1 MMIDPKTYSQII
13 RNESLLELK
22 KERNRLI
29 EEIMEYE
36 NANWQEISRVGILN
50 NMKMDEYRVMRLMR
64 HHSFES
70 IEPYM
75 KMTAEDV
82 RDMRSEYTQDT
93 FDIIQ
98 SVVGK
103 DWK

>member
-36 NANWQEISRVGILN
+36 NALDDDNIFMTGNPDPETICLN
-50 NMKMDEYRVMRLMR
+50 NHLYLAEVCKLISGRLSHSDFNDE
-64 HHSFES
+64 F
-70 IEPYM
+70 
-75 KMTAEDV
+75 
-82 RDMRSEYTQDT
+82 
-93 FDIIQ
+93 
-98 SVVGK
+98 
-103 DWK
+103 